1 MLEYPCRLEHLMN
14 LPLRQE
20 LYPVNFFSKFH
31 LLYDG
36 PNQSGPVLN
45 VMDSVRD
52 PCPVGLHELG
62 QLDFVI

>member
-1 MLEYPCRLEHLMN
+1 MN